1 MIIYYYLNKYRYLLN
16 MKEYK
21 YIIINNN
28 LIKLERY
35 YYESDEMF
43 YFRIKFILDN
53 YKKNNK
59 FNDLDNL
66 IGLSKIEQEK
76 KFNKCFY

>member
-1 MIIYYYLNKYRYLLN
+1 
-16 MKEYK
+16 MKEKK
-21 YIIINNN
+21 YIIIDNN
-28 LIKLERY
+28 LLKIDRY

-53 YKKNNK
+53 YNK
-59 FNDLDNL
+59 LCNLDDL

-76 KFNKCFY
+76 KFNKCGY

>member
-1 MIIYYYLNKYRYLLN
+1 

-28 LIKLERY
+28 LIKLKRY

>member
-1 MIIYYYLNKYRYLLN
+1 